1 MKLSIVIISWNIKT
15 LLAGC
20 LKSIFDH
27 VPGFE
32 HEVWVVDNASSDGSV
47 NMVRQHFPQV
57 QLIAN
62 EENIG
67 FAPANNQAIRRCHG
81 RFILLLNPDTEVLPG
96 ALEALVQFMEAHP
109 DAGAAGSLL
118 LNPDGSLQPS
128 CFPRPT
134 LSRELWRLF
143 HLDRVRPYGQY
154 HMPTWDQEQPREVD
168 VIQGASLLLR
178 REALDQTGLL
188 DEGYFIYTEEVDL
201 CYRLQQAGWRLYW
214 TPRSKVIHFG
224 GQSTKQVAAE
234 MFLQLY
240 KSKIQF
246 FRKHYGRFP
255 AFAYKLILLGAS
267 LARLLV
273 SPLAWLQKEPLRKQH
288 LILTSN
294 YRRLLTT
301 LPTL

>member
-1 MKLSIVIISWNIKT
+1 MKLSIVIVSWNIKM
-15 LLAGC
+15 LMAGC
-20 LKSIFDH
+20 LKSVFDH
-27 VPGFE
+27 SPGFE
-32 HEVWVVDNASSDGSV
+32 FEVWVVDNASSDGSV
-47 NMVRQHFPQV
+47 DMVRQQFPQV

-62 EENIG
+62 QENVG

-81 RFILLLNPDTEVLPG
+81 SYILLLNPDTEVLPG
-96 ALEALVQFMEAHP
+96 ALDALVQFMETRQ
-109 DAGAAGSLL
+109 DAGAVGSLL

-143 HLDRVRPYGQY
+143 HLDKLRPYGQY
-154 HMPTWDQEQPREVD
+154 PTQTWDQERPQEVD

-201 CYRLQQAGWRLYW
+201 CYRLQQTGWHLYW
-214 TPRSKVIHFG
+214 IPQSKVIHFG

-255 AFAYKLILLGAS
+255 AIAYKLILLVAS
-267 LARLLV
+267 AARLLV

-288 LILTSN
+288 LALTSN
-294 YRRLLTT
+294 YRRLLTI